1 METTY
6 TVEKQE
12 RLNDTQENAAEV
24 IFSKLDEAIDDVRN
38 GRVISSDALWKE
50 LSDV

>member
-6 TVEKQE
+6 VAEKQE
-12 RLNDTQENAAEV
+12 QAYTLEKAAEV
-24 IFSKLDEAIDDVRN
+24 ILSKLDDAIEDVRN
-38 GRVISSDALWKE
+38 GRVISSDELWEE